1 MNDLTVQEVHAL
13 AQANVE
19 SLIEKMLPLEQAD
32 CPVLHY
38 FAEGIYIREVRFP
51 AGVAVVGH
59 LQKCVHMN
67 VFIQG
72 KVEMLNLD
80 GSTVT
85 LEAPM
90 TFVGQP
96 GRKIGHILEDV
107 IWQNVYPNPDNCQDI
122 EALEAKWLDQ
132 TPCFEAFKQLQPND
146 FPKMLEDLEVSA
158 EQVWGESNIEN
169 DLIPFP
175 PGPWNKLAVRESPI
189 HGKGLFAEANI
200 AAGEM
205 VCPARIHGKRTP
217 AGRYTNHSGLPN
229 VAPVKVFGIDI
240 GWVALR
246 DIHGRR
252 GGMNGE
258 EITVDYREVRKIA

>member
-1 MNDLTVQEVHAL
+1 MNDLTIQSVHAL
-13 AQANVE
+13 AQVSIE
-19 SLIEKMLPLEQAD
+19 SLIKKMLPLEQAD
-32 CPVLHY
+32 CPVFHY
-38 FAEGIYIREVRFP
+38 FNDGIYIREVRFP

-80 GSTVT
+80 GTTKV

-96 GRKIGHILEDV
+96 GRKIGVVLEDV
-107 IWQNVYPNPDNCQDI
+107 IWQNVYPNPGNEQDI
-122 EALEAKWLDQ
+122 EKLEACWLDQ
-132 TPCFEAFKQLQPND
+132 TPCFEEFKRLMPND
-146 FPKMLEDLEVSA
+146 SPRMLEDLEVS
-158 EQVWGESNIEN
+158 EERVWSESLIET

-200 AAGEM
+200 AAGEL
-205 VCPARIHGKRTP
+205 VCPARIQGQCTP
-217 AGRYTNHSGLPN
+217 AGRYTNHSGMPN
-229 VAPVKVFGIDI
+229 VAPVLVIGNDI

-252 GGMNGE
+252 GGLNGE
-258 EITVDYREVRKIA
+258 EITVDYREVRRIV

>member
-1 MNDLTVQEVHAL
+1 MNEVTVKDVHAL
-13 AQANVE
+13 AQVNVE
-19 SLIEKMLPLEQAD
+19 ELITTMLKMEQAD
-32 CPVLHY
+32 APVLHH
-38 FAEGIYIREVRFP
+38 FGDGIYIREVRFP
-51 AGVAVVGH
+51 AGIAVVGH
-59 LQKCVHMN
+59 LQKHSHMN

-72 KVEMLNLD
+72 KVLMLNPD
-80 GSTVT
+80 GTDVV

-96 GRKIGHILEDV
+96 GRKIGYMLEDV
-107 IWQNVYPNPDNCQDI
+107 IWQNVYPNPDNCRDI

-132 TPCFEAFKQLQPND
+132 TPCFEVFKND
-146 FPKMLEDLEVSA
+146 YQKMLVDLNVTEDQVLE
-158 EQVWGESNIEN
+158 ESGIEG

-175 PGPWNKLAVRESPI
+175 PGAWNSRLAVRESPI

-200 AAGEM
+200 FAGELI
-205 VCPARIHGKRTP
+205 CPARIAGKRTP
-217 AGRYTNHSGLPN
+217 AGRYTNHSGKPN
-229 VAPVKVFGIDI
+229 VKPIRAFGDDI